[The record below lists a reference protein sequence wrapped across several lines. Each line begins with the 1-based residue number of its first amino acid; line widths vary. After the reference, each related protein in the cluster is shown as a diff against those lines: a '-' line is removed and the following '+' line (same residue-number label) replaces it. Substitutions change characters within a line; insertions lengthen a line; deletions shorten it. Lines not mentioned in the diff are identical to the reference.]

1 NPVISNANIN
11 INSESKLA
19 AHIKIYN
26 QFGIQLQHLQRSLIL
41 GSNNI
46 PVQGLS
52 ALPAGT
58 YIIVVEDD
66 KLNRI
71 GTTQFIKQ

>member
-1 NPVISNANIN
+1 M
-11 INSESKLA
+11 
-19 AHIKIYN
+19 
-26 QFGIQLQHLQRSLIL
+26 QLQHMQRSLIA

-46 PVQGLS
+46 PVQDLS